1 MYLLDVLVPQT
12 SLGPNTASNSNPKPA
27 YGKNQLHNQKKK
39 EKREQFA
46 ADGVINPAR
55 NLTPRQSPAAAVVES
70 PGPMVAQPARMMV
83 AEAMPDSDAQQGAGY
98 GRVEDG
104 TA

>member
-1 MYLLDVLVPQT
+1 M
-12 SLGPNTASNSNPKPA
+12 
-27 YGKNQLHNQKKK
+27 
-39 EKREQFA
+39 
-46 ADGVINPAR
+46 
-55 NLTPRQSPAAAVVES
+55 VEC
-70 PGPMVAQPARMMV
+70 PGPMVAQPAGMMV